1 MISLTEP
8 MPLFPCTSHTI
19 IFLNPSIPLP
29 VHLIFFP
36 MPAPAGLSFHQFH
49 RQKHRSLIL
58 DLAHFQSFLSPT
70 QYQSKCF
77 RHKSDHFISSGAE
90 TPPNGFLLP
99 KLFTLTWD
107 LPEPS
112 LWPSL
117 RSQSLPVMQL
127 SFLFFKDAKLV
138 SALGPLHWL
147 FPQPRTICPQVLAWL
162 VSSGQA
168 GFSSN
173 VTFSE
178 RSLTT

>member
-1 MISLTEP
+1 
-8 MPLFPCTSHTI
+8 
-19 IFLNPSIPLP
+19 
-29 VHLIFFP
+29 

-49 RQKHRSLIL
+49 RQKHGSLIL
-58 DLAHFQSFLSPT
+58 DLDPFQSFLSPT

-77 RHKSDHFISSGAE
+77 RHKSDHFISSGAK
-90 TPPNGFLLP
+90 TPTNGFLLP

-107 LPEPS
+107 LPEPG

-117 RSQSLPVMQL
+117 SSQSLPVMQL

-138 SALGPLHWL
+138 PALGPLHRL

-178 RSLTT
+178 SSLTT